1 MFLFIVKSPLLGCAR
16 WPSYSSCLALLQGID
31 NDHAQLLETIFTI
44 AMLLAMLLTRQNQF
58 AVIVDAI
65 TMLTLDATFDEC
77 RDGC

>member
-1 MFLFIVKSPLLGCAR
+1 
-16 WPSYSSCLALLQGID
+16 LLQGID